1 MSERTVSCGVILL
14 DSKGRMLLAHATDT
28 THWDIPKGQGE
39 EGEAPIDA
47 ALRELRE
54 ETGISLAPERLEDL
68 GRFPYRRDKDLHLF
82 AARVGDDEV
91 DLAKCVCTSTFPSRR
106 DGSMI
111 PEMDAFRW
119 VTRAELPRYASRSL
133 TRLFETTLSLE
144 ELHRTLSSA
153 DT

>member
-14 DSKGRMLLAHATDT
+14 DSKGRVLLAHATDT

-54 ETGISLAPERLEDL
+54 ETGIVLAPERLKDL

-82 AARVGDDEV
+82 AARVADDEV
-91 DLAKCVCTSTFPSRR
+91 DLAQCVCTSMFPSRR

-119 VTRAELPRYASRSL
+119 VTPRELPRYASRSL
-133 TRLFETTLSLE
+133 ARLFETTLSLA
-144 ELHRTLSSA
+144 ELHHSL
-153 DT
+153 